1 MSEPSTES
9 VPSSILWD
17 VIRYV
22 IVAVAVGFLVWY
34 YCIYTPVVY
43 VSREHIGKTMG
54 TDYIVKVAR
63 FPEKAD
69 WREVSAVIQQRLDS
83 LDQAM
88 STYRHDSEV
97 CRFNEFSST
106 EDWFP
111 VSQDTALLV
120 QTSLEIS
127 RLTDGTFDITIA
139 PLVRHWGFGAAGS
152 QRPSRSFEELQS
164 ATSLLKEQ
172 TGYEKLS
179 VRIDPPA
186 LKKQIPK
193 LEIDLSAIGKGF
205 AVDCIATLL
214 EERKM
219 TDYLIEIGGEV
230 RSKGKKSKE
239 KDWTVGIEK
248 PAGTSSHEFPG
259 LHQAFSLKDQSLATS
274 GNYLQTRQVGD
285 RQISHI
291 IDPRTGLPA
300 HVESGADEFAAVAVL
315 APACTQADAWA
326 TALFVLGEQKGRELA
341 DQQGLAVLFLLRRDN
356 EIVELPSKRWKN

>member
-9 VPSSILWD
+9 VTSNVLWD
-17 VIRYV
+17 VIRYA
-22 IVAVAVGFLVWY
+22 IVAVAVGILIWL
-34 YCIYTPVVY
+34 YCRTPVKY
-43 VSREHIGKTMG
+43 VNKEHIGKTMG

-69 WREVSAVIQQRLDS
+69 WNEVAVAIQQRLDS

-97 CRFNEFSST
+97 CRFNDFTST

-120 QTSLEIS
+120 QTSVEIS
-127 RLTDGTFDITIA
+127 RLTDGVFDITIA
-139 PLVRHWGFGAAGS
+139 PLVRHWGFGADGS
-152 QRPSRSFEELQS
+152 LRSSLSFEEVQS
-164 ATSLLKEQ
+164 AASLLKEQ
-172 TGYEKLS
+172 IGYEKLA

-186 LKKQIPK
+186 LKKEIPK

-214 EERKM
+214 DERKM

-239 KDWTVGIEK
+239 KDWIVGIEK
-248 PAGTSSHEFPG
+248 PALTPSNEFSG

-274 GNYLQTRQVGD
+274 GNYLQTSQVGD
-285 RQISHI
+285 RRVSHI

-300 HVESGADEFAAVAVL
+300 QITSGTDEFASVAVL

-326 TALFVLGEQKGRELA
+326 TALFVLGKQKGRELA
-341 DQQGLAVLFLLRRDN
+341 DQQELAVLFLLRKDN
-356 EIVELPSKRWKN
+356 EIVEVPSKRWKN